1 MAHSL
6 IKNSIK
12 SINPKFLSTLSCH
25 QIVRHL
31 SSAAAAAEEQSSSF
45 TFSSE
50 GDSIQM
56 KTPAKTRKKPS
67 SSVTMP
73 MSFMTGAI
81 VGKRFYKDVKT
92 READDGNGWTVML
105 DYRTLKTPAKRP
117 LKLPTLSLAKAIA
130 AEWEYQK
137 PVAIECR
144 LSVDS
149 ASDSDISTIGKI
161 YNEPT
166 WTVLPRI
173 TGSLPTIQVVDRS
186 NAYKF
191 NICNKLQIDGIRPF
205 TMPLMR
211 LACTAMERV
220 PVTRPKIIENL
231 VKKFNQ
237 DLVFCRAPDDDEL
250 TSLVR
255 DRQIEKIDPML
266 RWLESEFGFKPV
278 VYSSFFGGK
287 QEDGL
292 VMAIEN
298 RLKKTD
304 DCELAAIDAI
314 AASAQSLTIAIALV
328 QGKLQIEEAIELIRL
343 EEDLQVDRWGL
354 VEGGHD
360 IDIADTRVQISAPV
374 VFLGLSRNI

>member
-6 IKNSIK
+6 IRNSIK

-25 QIVRHL
+25 KIIRHL
-31 SSAAAAAEEQSSSF
+31 SSAAAADEEQSSSF
-45 TFSSE
+45 TFSSDA
-50 GDSIQM
+50 DSIHL
-56 KTPAKTRKKPS
+56 KNPAAKRRKPS

-73 MSFMTGAI
+73 MSFMTGSI
-81 VGKRFYKDVKT
+81 VGKRFYKEVKT

-130 AEWEYQK
+130 AEWAYQ
-137 PVAIECR
+137 
-144 LSVDS
+144 
-149 ASDSDISTIGKI
+149 
-161 YNEPT
+161 
-166 WTVLPRI
+166 
-173 TGSLPTIQVVDRS
+173 QM
-186 NAYKF
+186 
-191 NICNKLQIDGIRPF
+191 DGIRPF

-211 LACTAMERV
+211 LACTALERV
-220 PVTRPKIIENL
+220 PVTRPAIIEHL

-237 DLVFCRAPDDDEL
+237 DLVFCRAPDDSEL
-250 TSLVR
+250 TSIVR

-298 RLKKTD
+298 LLKKTD

-328 QGKLQIEEAIELIRL
+328 KGKLQIEEAIELIRL

-360 IDIADTRVQISAPV
+360 IDIADVRVQISSPV

>member
-130 AEWEYQK
+130 AEWEYQ
-137 PVAIECR
+137 
-144 LSVDS
+144 
-149 ASDSDISTIGKI
+149 
-161 YNEPT
+161 
-166 WTVLPRI
+166 
-173 TGSLPTIQVVDRS
+173 
-186 NAYKF
+186 
-191 NICNKLQIDGIRPF
+191 QIDGIRPF